1 VLEVFNC
8 SFFFTQ
14 TTVRENTEGV
24 VRWPSLFATMVG
36 CPPSIAATAEFVV
49 PVHKD
54 HGVKQ
59 ANTVLK
65 P

>member
-1 VLEVFNC
+1 
-8 SFFFTQ
+8 
-14 TTVRENTEGV
+14 VRENTEGV